1 MDLPLFLRGLVIGF
15 AIAAPVGP
23 IGLLCIRRAVSGG
36 FAQGFAAGLGA
47 AAADG
52 IYGAVAAFGLTAVS
66 AFLLAQQGWLRLL
79 GGAAL
84 VWLGLGIAWK
94 KPPGES
100 GQAPAAAQGPRL
112 WPAFAQTFA
121 LTLANPATVLSF
133 LAVFA
138 GLGLGAVP
146 SALGAAQVVAGVFL
160 GSALWWLILAG
171 VSAAVRRQFRPAA
184 LRWINRLAG
193 LGIAGFGLA
202 AAASYFYL

>member
-1 MDLPLFLRGLVIGF
+1 MDLPLFLRGLAIGF

-23 IGLLCIRRAVSGG
+23 IGLLCIRRAVAGG
-36 FAQGFAAGLGA
+36 FAQGFATGLGA
-47 AAADG
+47 AAADAV
-52 IYGAVAAFGLTAVS
+52 YGAVAAFGLTAVS
-66 AFLLAQQGWLRLL
+66 GFLLAQQGWLRLA

-84 VWLGLGIAWK
+84 IWLGLGIALK
-94 KPPGES
+94 NPPG
-100 GQAPAAAQGPRL
+100 AAAAESQAPRL

-146 SALGAAQVVAGVFL
+146 SALGAVQVVLGVFL
-160 GSALWWLILAG
+160 GSALWWLFLAG
-171 VSAAVRRQFRPAA
+171 LSAAVRRQFKPATLA
-184 LRWINRLAG
+184 WINRAAG

-202 AAASYFYL
+202 AALSFFYL